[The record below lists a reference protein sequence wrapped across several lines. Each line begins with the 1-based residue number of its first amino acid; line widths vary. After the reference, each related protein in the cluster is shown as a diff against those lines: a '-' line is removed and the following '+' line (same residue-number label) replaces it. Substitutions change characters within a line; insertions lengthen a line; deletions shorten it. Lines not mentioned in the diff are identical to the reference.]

1 MPYIIAVLAL
11 VIIGSGFALF
21 QKNDTPYEVS
31 NEPSSEVIEISQSGS
46 SSSETPTL
54 SDALELPPTKTE
66 ETQPATPNTPTA
78 PPKNTPPTPSAPSTP
93 ATPTPAPADT
103 NRYTNGTYRTQ
114 STYRT
119 PEGTYVMD
127 VTLVI
132 ANDSVTSASLSFD
145 ADGARSG
152 YSKRFTSGYQ
162 NQVISKNLEGLNL
175 SRVSGAS
182 LTTNAYN
189 NALNNIRNQ
198 AS

>member
-21 QKNDTPYEVS
+21 QKNVPYEVS
-31 NEPSSEVIEISQSGS
+31 NEQSSEVIEISQSGS
-46 SSSETPTL
+46 SSPETPTS
-54 SDALELPPTKTE
+54 SDTLELPPVKTE
-66 ETQPATPNTPTA
+66 ETQTAAPNTPTV
-78 PPKNTPPTPSAPSTP
+78 PPKNTPSTPSTP

-162 NQVISKNLEGLNL
+162 NQVIGKNLEGLNL

-189 NALNNIRNQ
+189 NALNNIRSQ